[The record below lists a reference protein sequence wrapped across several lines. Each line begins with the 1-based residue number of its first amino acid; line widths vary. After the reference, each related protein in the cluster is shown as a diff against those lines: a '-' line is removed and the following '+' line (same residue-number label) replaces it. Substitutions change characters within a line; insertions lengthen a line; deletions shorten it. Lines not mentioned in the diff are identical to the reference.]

1 MNTKLFTLGIF
12 FLLSI
17 SSFAQQLRLIDE
29 NGRIEVEGRMQHL
42 VDKTGNY
49 SLEQVLTLPMRQLDT
64 TASPNFG
71 FNRFVHWFKL
81 DVKNN
86 STTKEWFLEVPF
98 APLDQVNFYLEPD
111 TGSVWIHKVSGDIFP
126 MFGKDVRHRNPAFS
140 FTVLPGTQRA
150 TIGTDRH

>member
-98 APLDQVNFYLEPD
+98 APLDQVNFY
-111 TGSVWIHKVSGDIFP
+111 
-126 MFGKDVRHRNPAFS
+126 
-140 FTVLPGTQRA
+140 
-150 TIGTDRH
+150 